1 MKQPVTIW
9 GRIFNVGF
17 NKKYQINDKIV
28 LRTMDSKC
36 WALNVENGNQY
47 RLNEVSYFILDL
59 FREVSAVEAAIAVVE
74 KEYAVDRERLI
85 ADCSLMIQTA
95 IDKNILKEV

>member
-1 MKQPVTIW
+1 MLDLTQ
-9 GRIFNVGF
+9 R
-17 NKKYQINDKIV
+17 YQINDKIV
-28 LRTMDSKC
+28 LRKIDNKC

-47 RLNEVSYFILDL
+47 RLNEVSYLILDS
-59 FREVSAVEAAIAVVE
+59 FREAPTVEAMISVVE
-74 KEYAVDRERLI
+74 KEYAVDRDRLI

>member
-1 MKQPVTIW
+1 MLDLT
-9 GRIFNVGF
+9 
-17 NKKYQINDKIV
+17 KKYQINDKIV
-28 LRTMDSKC
+28 LRKIDSKC
-36 WALNVENGNQY
+36 WALNVDNGNQY
-47 RLNEVSYFILDL
+47 RLNDVSYFILDS
-59 FREVSAVEAAIAVVE
+59 FRESSTVEAIIAIVE

>member
-1 MKQPVTIW
+1 MLDLT
-9 GRIFNVGF
+9 
-17 NKKYQINDKIV
+17 KKFQLNEKIV
-28 LRTMDSKC
+28 LRKIDSKC

-47 RLNEVSYFILDL
+47 RLNEVSYLILDS
-59 FREVSAVEAAIAVVE
+59 FRDTATVEKMIAIVK
-74 KEYAVDRERLI
+74 KEYAVDKERLI

>member
-1 MKQPVTIW
+1 MLDLTQ
-9 GRIFNVGF
+9 
-17 NKKYQINDKIV
+17 KYQLNEKIV
-28 LRTMDSKC
+28 LRKIDSKC

-47 RLNEVSYFILDL
+47 RLNEVSYLILDS
-59 FREVSAVEAAIAVVE
+59 FREASAVEAMISVVE
-74 KEYAVDRERLI
+74 KEYAVDRDRLI

>member
-1 MKQPVTIW
+1 MLDLT
-9 GRIFNVGF
+9 
-17 NKKYQINDKIV
+17 KKFQLNEKIV
-28 LRTMDSKC
+28 LRKIDSKC

-47 RLNEVSYFILDL
+47 RLNEVSYLILDS
-59 FREVSAVEAAIAVVE
+59 FRDTSTVEEMIAIVE

>member
-1 MKQPVTIW
+1 MLDLTQ
-9 GRIFNVGF
+9 
-17 NKKYQINDKIV
+17 KYQLNEKIV
-28 LRTMDSKC
+28 LRKIDSKC

-47 RLNEVSYFILDL
+47 RLNEVSYLILDS
-59 FREVSAVEAAIAVVE
+59 FREASAVEAMISVVE
-74 KEYAVDRERLI
+74 KEYAVDREQLI